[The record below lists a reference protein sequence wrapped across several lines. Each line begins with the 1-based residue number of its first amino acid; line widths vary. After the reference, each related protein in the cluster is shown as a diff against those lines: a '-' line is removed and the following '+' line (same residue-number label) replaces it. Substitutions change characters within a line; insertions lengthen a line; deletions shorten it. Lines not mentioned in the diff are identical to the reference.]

1 MPGMDEGERDR
12 LTSMYAS
19 FVQHAWNGE
28 RGRFRNFMH
37 FDRTWAAEEGS
48 EDSFGRAVWAVGVTA
63 RHASAA
69 KHRDWAS
76 TLFDRIAGEA
86 SGLVAPRARDFA
98 MLGAAAIQAAPPGQ
112 GQSKRIQERSEERQ

>member
-1 MPGMDEGERDR
+1 MPGIDEGERDR
-12 LTSMYAS
+12 LTIIYAS

-37 FDRTWAAEEGS
+37 FDRTWAEEEGS

-63 RHASAA
+63 RDASAA

-86 SGLVAPRARDFA
+86 SGLEAPRARA
-98 MLGAAAIQAAPPGQ
+98 LGRKRTRLNSSHQCAARVPC
-112 GQSKRIQERSEERQ
+112 S